1 LEIGIYLG
9 FGAWNLGFLCI
20 ELIMEKHG
28 YIIDLGLIDYGEA
41 LDLQRQFWSRRV
53 GGELPD
59 LLLLLEH
66 PHVITLGRRGNRSH
80 LIVSPE
86 VLEAMK
92 IPIFHIERGGDITYH
107 GPGQM
112 VVYPILNLKEYGYR
126 FIRYIDQLE
135 EVILCV
141 LKDFG
146 IGGRRD
152 PLNRGVWVNSDKI
165 ASIGV
170 AIKRW
175 VSFHGF
181 SLNYDP
187 DLKYF
192 DLMNPCGL
200 VGKKMTTMA
209 RILGTRISRERLA
222 ERIIFYFK
230 EVFKK
235 EWERKDLE
243 EILSS
248 KHEIRNKHEFS
259 K

>member
-1 LEIGIYLG
+1 MDRRGY
-9 FGAWNLGFLCI
+9 FL
-20 ELIMEKHG
+20 
-28 YIIDLGLIDYGEA
+28 DLGLLDYRKA
-41 LDLQRQFWSRRV
+41 WDLQHDLWSRRV
-53 GGELPD
+53 EGELPD

-92 IPIFHIERGGDITYH
+92 IPIFHVERGGDITYH
-107 GPGQM
+107 GPGQL
-112 VVYPILNLKEYGYR
+112 VVYPILDLKDYGYR
-126 FIRYIDQLE
+126 LIRYIDQLE
-135 EVILCV
+135 EVILHV

-146 IGGRRD
+146 IEGRRD
-152 PLNRGVWVNSDKI
+152 PSNRGVWVNSDKI

-170 AIKRW
+170 VVKRW

-181 SLNYDP
+181 SLNYET

-192 DLMNPCGL
+192 DLINPCGL
-200 VGKKMTTMA
+200 IGKKMITMA
-209 RILGTRISRERLA
+209 KILGTRISRESLS

-235 EWERKDLE
+235 EWEARELKDL
-243 EILSS
+243 IADR
-248 KHEIRNKHEFS
+248 KFQIAD
-259 K
+259 